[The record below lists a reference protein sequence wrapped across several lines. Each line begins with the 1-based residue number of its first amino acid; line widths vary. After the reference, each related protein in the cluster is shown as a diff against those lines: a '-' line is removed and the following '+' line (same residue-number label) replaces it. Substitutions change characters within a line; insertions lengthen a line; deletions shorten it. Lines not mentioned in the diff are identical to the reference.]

1 MSFFDQIAN
10 FLSVQ
15 IPTPASFGWF
25 HLLFVG
31 LMIVGTVILCITAKN
46 CKDKTFRIIAFVSWL
61 VMLVFEIIKQIVFSY
76 NGPGQW
82 DYQWYAFPF
91 QLCSMPLYVLPF
103 IFLMKDCKVRD
114 AFVAFMATFSFFGG
128 LVVFIYPN
136 DVFVEYLLVD
146 LQTMIHHGLQIVLGI
161 FFMVYYRKRLNLK
174 FFAKGILVFL
184 ALATV
189 AMGINLLAPT
199 FTAETVN
206 MFYISPYFPCTLL
219 ILNGIY
225 ASVPYIVFLLIYLL
239 GFILAGFIM
248 FAVMWGIIT
257 LVHKIKQKKVA
268 TK

>member
-1 MSFFDQIAN
+1 MDKNSIEFQELEELRGQVSLLKEKLMRQQIISERAIIEAAQKGIGKLN
-10 FLSVQ
+10 K
-15 IPTPASFGWF
+15 TGKMWGAFGIF
-25 HLLFVG
+25 AV
-31 LMIVGTVILCITAKN
+31 VYCT
-46 CKDKTFRIIAFVSWL
+46 
-61 VMLVFEIIKQIVFSY
+61 
-76 NGPGQW
+76 
-82 DYQWYAFPF
+82 
-91 QLCSMPLYVLPF
+91 F
-103 IFLMKDCKVRD
+103 IFHRIGFSD

-206 MFYISPYFPCTLL
+206 MFYISPYFPCTLV
-219 ILNGIY
+219 ILDGIY

-239 GFILAGFIM
+239 GFILAGLVM
-248 FAVMWGIIT
+248 FLIMWGIIS
-257 LVHKIKQKKVA
+257 LVKKAKNKKQVA
-268 TK
+268 L